1 MKGRGVVYR
10 STTCSLSGSFNSDVL
25 NVFLHLLFL
34 FLIFI
39 LTVAKE
45 L

>member
-10 STTCSLSGSFNSDVL
+10 SPTCSLSGSFNSDVL
-25 NVFLHLLFL
+25 NVFLQLLFL